1 MCNNCNHCNHC
12 NDCNRHCCCGILNLL
27 FGCNCGCNN
36 RCGCGRCGNGR
47 NNDCGCRNNDC
58 DCGCGRSNRE
68 GRNGCGCNNGCYNC
82 CHNRNNHNCG
92 YIDSYYAAQ
101 YCLNTNCCG
110 RDDWFSY
117 HTSGCGCNRF

>member
-1 MCNNCNHCNHC
+1 MAVITVAVAA
-12 NDCNRHCCCGILNLL
+12 DAVTAEITTAVVAITTATAVAGVAT
-27 FGCNCGCNN
+27 
-36 RCGCGRCGNGR
+36 GRA
-47 NNDCGCRNNDC
+47 
-58 DCGCGRSNRE
+58 E
-68 GRNGCGCNNGCYNC
+68 TVAAVTTVATTVA
-82 CHNRNNHNCG
+82 NNHNCG